1 MNSLITDLQ
10 QEGLTGIIGTVTL
23 DYALVDNT
31 EQLYKC
37 SKQQV
42 QLLKDDTR
50 TIARSQEWAERAH
63 GFGRCWK
70 FHK

>member
-1 MNSLITDLQ
+1 
-10 QEGLTGIIGTVTL
+10 
-23 DYALVDNT
+23 LVDNT

-42 QLLKDDTR
+42 QSLKDDTR
-50 TIARSQEWAERAH
+50 TIARFQEWAERAH

>member
-42 QLLKDDTR
+42 QPLKDDTR
-50 TIARSQEWAERAH
+50 TIARSQEWAEWAH